1 MATYSNQ
8 KIRTRKLIRIL
19 KIATEISDAN
29 TQNDFRI
36 FNQIILNNKSEQADD
51 EFGAFKT
58 WLTSSA
64 PKGTIAVNT
73 CLRQVPMM

>member
-36 FNQIILNNKSEQADD
+36 FNQIILNNKSEQASD
-51 EFGAFKT
+51 EFGAF
-58 WLTSSA
+58 
-64 PKGTIAVNT
+64 NN
-73 CLRQVPMM
+73 